1 MKRIA
6 VVLSGNG
13 HKDGSEITETVSA
26 LIVLG
31 KKGADYKIFA
41 PNIDVESLDHLSGTS
56 IGIRNVLSESARI
69 ARGHISDL
77 SKLHSDD
84 FDGVIFPGGYG
95 AAKNLSNW
103 ATKGAA
109 CDVNPDVKRVLLE
122 FFKQEKPICAICI
135 APVLVAKVLGSH
147 RVEITIGN
155 DKETIAELEKTGAE
169 HVECKVSDFVTDRR
183 NKIIT
188 TPAYMF
194 DAKPFEVYKGI
205 KGAIKELV
213 EMA

>member
-1 MKRIA
+1 M
-6 VVLSGNG
+6 
-13 HKDGSEITETVSA
+13 
-26 LIVLG
+26 
-31 KKGADYKIFA
+31 
-41 PNIDVESLDHLSGTS
+41 
-56 IGIRNVLSESARI
+56 
-69 ARGHISDL
+69 
-77 SKLHSDD
+77 
-84 FDGVIFPGGYG
+84 
-95 AAKNLSNW
+95 SNW